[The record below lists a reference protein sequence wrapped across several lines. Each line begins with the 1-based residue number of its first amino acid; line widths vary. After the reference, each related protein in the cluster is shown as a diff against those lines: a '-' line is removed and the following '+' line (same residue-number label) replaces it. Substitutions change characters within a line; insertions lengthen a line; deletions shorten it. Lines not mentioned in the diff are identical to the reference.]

1 MSAKSSKTTVT
12 EVRDLFK
19 SAVSVGDLSGKSA
32 EVLIENLD
40 DTNIMGCLGAGVDDL
55 STDDVT
61 LCGVVLDMSGSM
73 TDVRK
78 VVIEAFNSM
87 MQSMKDSKQEE
98 SILVSAWIFDDQ
110 PELLFGYTPVARVQE
125 LTEKEYFPRGSTALY
140 DAQLNALTG
149 LVAYGQQLRDR
160 GIRTKSI
167 VVVLSDGADNRSQ
180 TRDSKVKKVADDLTA
195 RETYALAFAGFITG
209 EPVDFRLIAQNTGF
223 PSIIT
228 VDSTPSEVRRIFG
241 LVSKSVI
248 KVSQTQVGKDKSSFF
263 TP

>member
-1 MSAKSSKTTVT
+1 MSGKSSKTTVT
-12 EVRDLFK
+12 EVKDLFK
-19 SAVSVGDLSGKSA
+19 SAVSVGDLDNKSA
-32 EVLIENLD
+32 EILIDNLD
-40 DTNIMGCLGAGVDDL
+40 GTNIMGCLGAGVDDL

-61 LCGVVLDMSGSM
+61 LCGVILDMSYSM
-73 TDVRK
+73 AGEQK

-98 SILVSAWIFDDQ
+98 SILVSAWVFADH
-110 PELLFGYTPVARVQE
+110 PELLFGYTPVAKVQE
-125 LTEKEYFPRGSTALY
+125 LTEQEYSPRGSTSLY

-160 GIRTKSI
+160 GIRTKNI
-167 VVVLSDGADNRSQ
+167 VVVLSDGADNTSK
-180 TRDSKVKKVADDLTA
+180 TRDTQVKKVADDLTA
-195 RETYALAFAGFITG
+195 RETYALAFAGFKTG

-228 VDSTPSEVRRIFG
+228 VSSTASEIRRIFG

-248 KVSQTQVGKDKSSFF
+248 RVSQTTVNKDKSSFF
-263 TP
+263 AP